1 MLAVD
6 GAEQRVAGIS
16 SLSKSHAMTGW
27 RTGWA
32 VVPDELVTRLVLLLD
47 CMLFGSPPFIADAA
61 TTALREGDAATA
73 EMRAAY
79 ERRAA
84 LVAGI
89 DGQAGLRCHMPQ
101 GGMFIMLDVRACG
114 ISATE
119 FAERLLESE
128 GVSVLPIEA
137 FGPSGAGHVRIALA
151 ADEDV
156 LAEGCRRIARF
167 AASLRATARVG

>member
-1 MLAVD
+1 
-6 GAEQRVAGIS
+6 
-16 SLSKSHAMTGW
+16 
-27 RTGWA
+27 
-32 VVPDELVTRLVLLLD
+32 
-47 CMLFGSPPFIADAA
+47 
-61 TTALREGDAATA
+61 
-73 EMRAAY
+73 MRAAY
-79 ERRAA
+79 ESRAA
-84 LVAGI
+84 VVARI

-151 ADEDV
+151 ADEETPGRGLPRASRASPRACDGTRGTRGG
-156 LAEGCRRIARF
+156 LALMTVALGASRVVAGGVQTTRSEADRARPRTCRLV
-167 AASLRATARVG
+167 AASRIFLLCWLPRVILRQGIQREG